1 MIPPIIGRTSAVK
14 AQFHLPL
21 ATYPDASSFSLLQNA
36 VAVSLHQK
44 AGLTASI
51 PLVRIEPF
59 QPRFPSLLDVDKM
72 RAEAERLSKDNGTV
86 LGQTLH
92 DYAKKAEVE
101 VEIQPFDAR
110 EPFVAQTLAEL
121 SRVYDLSILE
131 ASVLMRPLIESVL
144 FESGRPLLL
153 FPPDNFCGRI
163 DAVAVAWDGGATVA
177 RALAGARFLLER
189 VPRVVLISVTDDKQ
203 IDERS
208 RDHLAAALRKAG
220 LAVDVAAVQAKGD
233 SPASVIQAAALEHKA
248 DLLVAG
254 AFGHS
259 RLREFLLGGVTRS
272 LLTHL
277 EMPTLLC
284 H

>member
-1 MIPPIIGRTSAVK
+1 MK

-36 VAVSLHQK
+36 VAVCHHQK
-44 AGLTASI
+44 ADLTASI
-51 PLVRIEPF
+51 PLVRMEPV
-59 QPRFPSLLDVDKM
+59 QPRLPSFIDLEKK
-72 RAEAERLSKDNGTV
+72 RAEAERFSNDNGSV
-86 LGQTLH
+86 LGQTLR

-101 VEIQPFDAR
+101 VEIQPFDTS

-121 SRVYDLSILE
+121 SRAYDLSILE
-131 ASVLMRPLIESVL
+131 ASELMRPLIESVL

-153 FPPDNFCGRI
+153 FPSDNFCGRI

-177 RALAGARFLLER
+177 RALTGARLLLEQAS
-189 VPRVVLISVTDDKQ
+189 RVVLISVTDDKQ

-208 RDHLAAALRKAG
+208 RDHLVAALGKAG
-220 LAVDVAAVQAKGD
+220 LAVDVTAVQANGD
-233 SPASVIQAAALEHKA
+233 SPASVIQAAALERKA

-259 RLREFLLGGVTRS
+259 RLREFVLGGVTRS
-272 LLTHL
+272 LLTRL
-277 EMPTLLC
+277 EIPALLC

>member
-1 MIPPIIGRTSAVK
+1 MK

-72 RAEAERLSKDNGTV
+72 RAEAERLSGDNGTV
-86 LGQTLH
+86 LGQTLR

-101 VEIQPFDAR
+101 VEIQPFDVR
-110 EPFVAQTLAEL
+110 QPFVAQTLAQL
-121 SRVYDLSILE
+121 SRAYDLSILE

-153 FPPDNFCGRI
+153 FPPDNFSGRI

-177 RALAGARFLLER
+177 RALTGARLLLEQ
-189 VPRVVLISVTDDKQ
+189 VSRVVLISVTDDKQ
-203 IDERS
+203 IDERA
-208 RDHLAAALRKAG
+208 RDRLATALRKAG
-220 LAVDVAAVQAKGD
+220 LAVDIAAVQAKGN
-233 SPASVIQAAALEHKA
+233 SPASVIQAAALERKA

>member
-1 MIPPIIGRTSAVK
+1 MK

-36 VAVSLHQK
+36 VYVALHQN
-44 AGLTASI
+44 AGLTARI
-51 PLVRIEPF
+51 PLVRIEPV
-59 QPRFPSLLDVDKM
+59 QPRFPSFLDVDKM
-72 RAEAERLSKDNGTV
+72 RAEAERLSRDNGTV
-86 LGQTLH
+86 LGQTLR

-101 VEIQPFDAR
+101 VEIQPFDVR
-110 EPFVAQTLAEL
+110 QPFVAQTLAEL
-121 SRVYDLSILE
+121 SRAYDLSILE
-131 ASVLMRPLIESVL
+131 ASELMRPLIESVL
-144 FESGRPLLL
+144 FGSGRPLLL
-153 FPPDNFCGRI
+153 FPPDNFSGRI

-177 RALAGARFLLER
+177 RTLAGARFLLEQAS
-189 VPRVVLISVTDDKQ
+189 RVVLISVTDDKQ

-220 LAVDVAAVQAKGD
+220 LAVDVAAVQAKGS
-233 SPASVIQAAALEHKA
+233 SPASVIQGAALERKA

-259 RLREFLLGGVTRS
+259 RLREFILGGVTRS
-272 LLTHL
+272 LLTRL
-277 EMPTLLC
+277 EMPTVLC

>member
-1 MIPPIIGRTSAVK
+1 MK

-44 AGLTASI
+44 AGLTASM
-51 PLVRIEPF
+51 PLVRIESF

-72 RAEAERLSKDNGTV
+72 RADAERLSKDNGTV

-92 DYAKKAEVE
+92 DYARKAEVE

-121 SRVYDLSILE
+121 SRAYDLSILE

-153 FPPDNFCGRI
+153 FPRI
-163 DAVAVAWDGGATVA
+163 ISA
-177 RALAGARFLLER
+177 AGSMLLPSPGMEEPLSRGHWR
-189 VPRVVLISVTDDKQ
+189 VPGSCWNRFRVS
-203 IDERS
+203 S
-208 RDHLAAALRKAG
+208 
-220 LAVDVAAVQAKGD
+220 
-233 SPASVIQAAALEHKA
+233 
-248 DLLVAG
+248 
-254 AFGHS
+254 
-259 RLREFLLGGVTRS
+259 
-272 LLTHL
+272 
-277 EMPTLLC
+277 
-284 H
+284 

>member
-1 MIPPIIGRTSAVK
+1 MK

-36 VAVSLHQK
+36 VDFCLHQK

-51 PLVRIEPF
+51 PLVRIEPV
-59 QPRFPSLLDVDKM
+59 QPRFPSLLDVANM

-86 LGQTLH
+86 LGQTLR

-101 VEIQPFDAR
+101 VEIQPLDVR
-110 EPFVAQTLAEL
+110 QPFVAQTLAEL
-121 SRVYDLSILE
+121 SRAYDLSILE
-131 ASVLMRPLIESVL
+131 ASELMKPLIESVL

-153 FPPDNFCGRI
+153 FPPDNFSGRI

-177 RALAGARFLLER
+177 RTLAGARFLLER
-189 VPRVVLISVTDDKQ
+189 VSRIVLISITDDKQ
-203 IDERS
+203 IDEGG
-208 RDHLAAALRKAG
+208 RDHLATALRKAG

-233 SPASVIQAAALEHKA
+233 SPANVIQGAALERKA

-254 AFGHS
+254 AYGHS
-259 RLREFLLGGVTRS
+259 RLREFILGGVTRS
-272 LLTHL
+272 LLTRL
-277 EMPTLLC
+277 EMPTVLC

>member
-1 MIPPIIGRTSAVK
+1 MK

-21 ATYPDASSFSLLQNA
+21 VTYPDASSFSLLQNA

-44 AGLTASI
+44 ADLTASI
-51 PLVRIEPF
+51 PLVRIEPV
-59 QPRFPSLLDVDKM
+59 QPRLPSFLDVEKM
-72 RAEAERLSKDNGTV
+72 RADAEHVSRDNGAV
-86 LGQTLH
+86 LGQTLR
-92 DYAKKAEVE
+92 DYAKQAEIE

-110 EPFVAQTLAEL
+110 QPFVAQALAEL
-121 SRVYDLSILE
+121 SRAYDLSILE
-131 ASVLMRPLIESVL
+131 ASEIMRPLIESVL

-153 FPPDNFCGRI
+153 FPTDNFCGRI

-177 RALAGARFLLER
+177 RALTGARFLLEQAS
-189 VPRVVLISVTDDKQ
+189 RVVLISVTDDKQ
-203 IDERS
+203 IDERR

-220 LAVDVAAVQAKGD
+220 LAVDVTAVQANGEP
-233 SPASVIQAAALEHKA
+233 SAGVIQAAALERKA

-259 RLREFLLGGVTRS
+259 RLREFVLGGVTRS
-272 LLTHL
+272 LLTRL
-277 EMPTLLC
+277 EMPALFC

>member
-1 MIPPIIGRTSAVK
+1 MK

-21 ATYPDASSFSLLQNA
+21 TSYPDASSFTLLQNA
-36 VAVSLHQK
+36 VDVSLHQK
-44 AGLTASI
+44 ADLTASI

-72 RAEAERLSKDNGTV
+72 RAEAERLSQDNGTV
-86 LGQTLH
+86 LGQTLR
-92 DYAKKAEVE
+92 DYAKKAEIE
-101 VEIQPFDAR
+101 VEIQPFDVR
-110 EPFVAQTLAEL
+110 QPFVAQTLAEL
-121 SRVYDLSILE
+121 SRAYDLSILE
-131 ASVLMRPLIESVL
+131 ASELMKPLIESVL

-189 VPRVVLISVTDDKQ
+189 ASRVVLISVTDDKQ
-203 IDERS
+203 IDERG
-208 RDHLAAALRKAG
+208 RDRLATALRKAG
-220 LAVDVAAVQAKGD
+220 LVVDIAAVQVKGD
-233 SPASVIQAAALEHKA
+233 SPASVIQGAAQERKA

-259 RLREFLLGGVTRS
+259 RLREFILGGVTRS
-272 LLTHL
+272 LLSRL
-277 EMPTLLC
+277 EMPTVLC

>member
-1 MIPPIIGRTSAVK
+1 MK

-59 QPRFPSLLDVDKM
+59 QPRFPSLIDVDKM
-72 RAEAERLSKDNGTV
+72 RAEAERLSKDNGTI

-163 DAVAVAWDGGATVA
+163 EAVAVAWDGGATVA
-177 RALAGARFLLER
+177 RALTGARLLLEQ
-189 VPRVVLISVTDDKQ
+189 VSRVVLISVTDDKQ
-203 IDERS
+203 IDERA
-208 RDHLAAALRKAG
+208 RDRFATALRKAG
-220 LAVDVAAVQAKGD
+220 LAVDIAAVQAQGN
-233 SPASVIQAAALEHKA
+233 SPASVIQGAALERKA